1 MRIRL
6 PVRVRHQAVD
16 VTTITWRIGPGG
28 SGVLAGG
35 AAAGSADD
43 DTSDGPRE
51 DAAGAQPAAA
61 IESIIPVIAQRGE
74 RHSRAVCSSVV
85 STTPLPVSLLVFDVK
100 RRSST
105 SNARRSG

>member
-43 DTSDGPRE
+43 DTSDGPGE
-51 DAAGAQPAAA
+51 DAAGAQPAA

-74 RHSRAVCSSVV
+74 RHSRAVGSSVV